1 MSSANKTEPQ
11 DAGSTTRTEVGNN
24 VDERHTLV
32 KQQSSG
38 VVMEKPTKEGGLAYL
53 DEESTTPA
61 KKEHKLGQLKA
72 G

>member
-11 DAGSTTRTEVGNN
+11 DAGSTTRTQVSSN

-53 DEESTTPA
+53 DEETTPA